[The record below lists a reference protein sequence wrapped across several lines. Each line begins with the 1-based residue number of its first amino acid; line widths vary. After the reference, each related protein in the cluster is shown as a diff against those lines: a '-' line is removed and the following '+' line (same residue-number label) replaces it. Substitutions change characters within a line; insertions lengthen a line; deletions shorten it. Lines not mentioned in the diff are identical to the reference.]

1 MIFCFCTARNQSCSE
16 WTHSWWT
23 CWWRNLPFHLGLC
36 LMGFPK
42 KPRMMSRVDHEWLSL
57 QRNGTRRLFLR
68 CFQPSLAPAAVEFPS
83 SLHFWMSKEEKLD
96 KRSWRGAWELP
107 SWKVGSWKLVWSSW
121 YLQRSNFCASF
132 PLFNRT
138 KVLPWD
144 TPWGHQN
151 AGDLRASSLREI
163 SSGFLYLLEM
173 FKHLDI
179 LLGYPTEI
187 LQNLALGVSQGHRAH
202 CWWLPQFWDQPSMC
216 IPFPCA
222 STLNLLFPAAPSAV
236 GCQEEEIP
244 CDVNAG
250 IAWLGLGTCV
260 LPARLSGIGGYSEQ
274 RLCVPFPHKNSLNPF
289 HQLHKSNLG
298 ALHVLR

>member
-1 MIFCFCTARNQSCSE
+1 MTQFAEEWHSQIVPLLFPAQPCSCCCGVSK
-16 WTHSWWT
+16 
-23 CWWRNLPFHLGLC
+23 LPALLDVKG
-36 LMGFPK
+36 G
-42 KPRMMSRVDHEWLSL
+42 EAG
-57 QRNGTRRLFLR
+57 Q
-68 CFQPSLAPAAVEFPS
+68 
-83 SLHFWMSKEEKLD
+83 EKLE
-96 KRSWRGAWELP
+96 RSLGIAQLEGGQLEAGLKFLGIYKDLIFVP
-107 SWKVGSWKLVWSSW
+107 L
-121 YLQRSNFCASF
+121 F
-132 PLFNRT
+132 PFFNRT

-274 RLCVPFPHKNSLNPF
+274 RLCVPFTHKNPLNPF